1 MKARLT
7 GKVLLVEN
15 VKFGSGER
23 EFRFKECSVQTGVAS
38 IEKVRVTDSWLADIP
53 RVGDFLDVEVEIGAF
68 AGRSGVTISA
78 TAVKTFDLS
87 YALEL
92 AAA

>member
-1 MKARLT
+1 MT
-7 GKVLLVEN
+7 GKVLLVEP
-15 VKFGSGER
+15 KQFGSGDRLFKFR
-23 EFRFKECSVQTGVAS
+23 EASVQTGVAS
-38 IEKVRVTDSWLADIP
+38 IEQVRFTDSWAESGHDAP
-53 RVGDFLDVEVEIGAF
+53 RAGDFLDVEIEIGAF

-78 TAVKTFDLS
+78 TATRPFDES